1 MPKRTTSYREMLLED
16 LQDPQE
22 AAHYL
27 NAVIEDR
34 SERLFLLAL
43 RDIAESRQMAKV
55 AEAAGGQRETIYRML
70 SETGNPRLSSLWDLF
85 PALGLRIRF
94 DPIIETHGRQR
105 EPSAIDEAIRKA
117 LGQRNPEAEPRGIT
131 NIAGWNM
138 EHQQMRRGQ
147 GALEQAGALLRK
159 PAQSSSALDSAA
171 YVAQGA

>member
-1 MPKRTTSYREMLLED
+1 MPGKTTSYHDRLLED

-34 SERLFLLAL
+34 SEPLFLLAL

-55 AEAAGGQRETIYRML
+55 AEAAGVQRETIYRML

-94 DPIIETHGRQR
+94 DPIIETSSRQR
-105 EPSAIDEAIRKA
+105 QSSALDAAIKDA
-117 LGQRNPEAEPRGIT
+117 ICQHNQYAEPGGTT
-131 NIAGWNM
+131 NIAKWKT
-138 EHQQMRRGQ
+138 EHQQIGIGQ
-147 GALEQAGALLRK
+147 GPPVSRASALLRK
-159 PAQSSSALDSAA
+159 PAQSSYALDSLRA
-171 YVAQGA
+171 VQGA